1 MQILDDILDLA
12 KTISKM
18 GSGNNIVGTEALFAN
33 TSAQALRNSIH
44 AREVVRSFNSL
55 GGVAKADIPLA
66 ANGSN
71 AARKIAKGSTVK
83 ANTLDDVEKLINGN
97 NVNFNTKNKTIDEQL
112 KRVREGINNRDEL
125 TASNE
130 ALAQF
135 LGREKPGLGYSNV
148 VKGYFG
154 DEVYGKAR
162 RQTAIVGAAGIG
174 IGGRY
179 LSGGNLTTNAQ
190 GERNIA
196 GIPFI

>member
-83 ANTLDDVEKLINGN
+83 ANSLDDVRRLINEN
-97 NVNFNTKNKTIDEQL
+97 NVNFNTKNLKTN
-112 KRVREGINNRDEL
+112 K
-125 TASNE
+125 
-130 ALAQF
+130 
-135 LGREKPGLGYSNV
+135 KYNV
-148 VKGYFG
+148 
-154 DEVYGKAR
+154 
-162 RQTAIVGAAGIG
+162 
-174 IGGRY
+174 
-179 LSGGNLTTNAQ
+179 
-190 GERNIA
+190 
-196 GIPFI
+196 

>member
-1 MQILDDILDLA
+1 M
-12 KTISKM
+12 
-18 GSGNNIVGTEALFAN
+18 
-33 TSAQALRNSIH
+33 AQY
-44 AREVVRSFNSL
+44 
-55 GGVAKADIPLA
+55 
-66 ANGSN
+66 
-71 AARKIAKGSTVK
+71 
-83 ANTLDDVEKLINGN
+83 
-97 NVNFNTKNKTIDEQL
+97 
-112 KRVREGINNRDEL
+112 
-125 TASNE
+125 
-130 ALAQF
+130 

-196 GIPFI
+196 GVPFI